1 MKMKNM
7 LIGGMSLALV
17 ACISIGGTLAYLS
30 DKTGEVTNTFTMGKG
45 YVDQGLVLDETA
57 LHKTGEVDEE
67 QNPVLENPTEISS
80 SERTTT
86 GNKYL
91 EMNIGDAIAKD
102 PTLKLT
108 TGSVDSYVFVRVEGA
123 DNLVAKKLYIS
134 TDTAKNMMAS
144 DVTVNYTDINH
155 TTGEQKSA
163 FDDNWVKIKELNGDA
178 ADLSKLDG
186 YYYYKVAEGNLIVT
200 DKTTMD
206 PLFKSVLLPNDL
218 EKVPELGSAKDIKI
232 MGAAVQ
238 AHNVADINAAW
249 NLVSTIADFAPARG

>member
-17 ACISIGGTLAYLS
+17 ACISVGGTLAYLS

-45 YVDQGLVLDETA
+45 YVGQGLILDETA
-57 LHKTGEVDEE
+57 LHKTGVDDD
-67 QNPVLENPTEISS
+67 QNPVYENPTVISS

-86 GNKYL
+86 GNAYL

-123 DNLVAKKLYIS
+123 DALVGKKLYIS
-134 TDTAKNMMAS
+134 TDTAETMMNN
-144 DVTVNYTDINH
+144 DENVNYTDADH
-155 TTGEQKSA
+155 TTGGQKSA
-163 FDDNWVKIKELNGDA
+163 FDANWVKIKELNGNA

-186 YYYYKVAEGNLIVT
+186 YYYYKVAENNLIVT
-200 DKTTMD
+200 DETTMD

-218 EKVPELGSAKDIKI
+218 KEVPELDSAKEIKI

-249 NLVSTIADFAPARG
+249 ELVSTIADFAPARG